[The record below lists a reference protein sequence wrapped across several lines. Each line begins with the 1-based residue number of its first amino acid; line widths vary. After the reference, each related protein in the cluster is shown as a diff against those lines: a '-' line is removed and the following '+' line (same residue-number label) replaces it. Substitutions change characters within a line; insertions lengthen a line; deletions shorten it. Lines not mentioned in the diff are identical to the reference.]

1 MNGTKKDTIKKTSM
15 DFPIDAF
22 SNILFKY
29 FSELFFII
37 TPYYSI

>member
-1 MNGTKKDTIKKTSM
+1 MDSNKKDTIKKRLWI
-15 DFPIDAF
+15 FPIDAF
-22 SNILFKY
+22 SNIFYKY

>member
-1 MNGTKKDTIKKTSM
+1 MNGTKKDIIKNVYGFS
-15 DFPIDAF
+15 IDAF
-22 SNILFKY
+22 SNIFYKY